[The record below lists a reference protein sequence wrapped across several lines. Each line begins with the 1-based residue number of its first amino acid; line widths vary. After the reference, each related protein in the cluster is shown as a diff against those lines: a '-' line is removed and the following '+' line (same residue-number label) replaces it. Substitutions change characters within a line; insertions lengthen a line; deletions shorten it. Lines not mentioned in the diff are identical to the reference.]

1 MTLTINAELPG
12 VLDAL
17 WSHTLSGVGSQG
29 EVTVAGGRYAEDGSN
44 NGIVPNL
51 AIDWDD
57 PDAADMK
64 TVILGVVRAGDVMEQ
79 VARAMGRLSQ
89 LDPERAKWLSERTDV
104 HSGAACTNCGRW
116 VEGTP
121 QDRIRSGRCQACYRF
136 RVRNGRERPK
146 VELEEVA

>member
-1 MTLTINAELPG
+1 MTIVSELPG
-12 VLDAL
+12 VLGAL
-17 WSHTLSGVGSQG
+17 WSHTPSGVASAGD
-29 EVTVAGGRYAEDGSN
+29 VTVAGGRYAEDGSN

-64 TVILGVVRAGDVMEQ
+64 TVILGVVRAGDLLDQ
-79 VARAMGRLSQ
+79 VTRALGRLSK
-89 LDPERAKWLSERTDV
+89 LDPERARWLSERTDV
-104 HSGAACTNCGRW
+104 RAGAACANCGRW

-146 VELEEVA
+146 VEWEDVA